1 MAREFSRTR
10 RVGEQMQR
18 ELAEL
23 IQRELKDPRIGFIT
37 VSGVEVSRDFEHAK
51 VFVSTL
57 GQDEDVERALKAL
70 THAAGFLR
78 RELGRRMSLRTV
90 PSLRFVHDRSFQE
103 GSRLSSLI
111 DEAVRRDR
119 SDAEDKDQDK

>member
-1 MAREFSRTR
+1 MAKEYSRTR

-18 ELAEL
+18 DLAEL
-23 IQRELKDPRIGFIT
+23 IQREVNDPRIGFVTI
-37 VSGVEVSRDFEHAK
+37 SGVEVSRDLEHAK
-51 VFVSTL
+51 VFVSL
-57 GQDEDVERALKAL
+57 LDQQGDAEQSLQAL

-78 RELGRRMSLRTV
+78 RELGRRMSTRTV
-90 PSLRFVHDRSFQE
+90 PRLRFVLDTSIQE

-119 SDAEDKDQDK
+119 ERRDQDE